1 MKTKII
7 NLNDSGL
14 FDLKTDF
21 LDENVKR
28 QVVETVNA
36 QKIAAQQAM
45 KNFIPL
51 PTALDELSGERL
63 QAMMGAKE
71 DVHGISTSRHISN
84 VISFGEKRI
93 KDAVLDAGVDQLRQA
108 VDEQVSDRLQQIF
121 NSTKRLSIV
130 PSGHFWYPPQS
141 WMGWHTNSRAPGW
154 RIYINYAEEPGKSFF
169 RYRHPVTG
177 EIITLWDDVWNM
189 RVFRVTAE
197 NPLWHCVYSNTNRFS
212 LGYLVKIPS
221 IKQALTNRVARLFQ
235 GNTAAVD

>member
-7 NLNDSGL
+7 NLHETGL

-21 LDENVKR
+21 LDDNVKR
-28 QVVETVNA
+28 QVVQTVNA

-45 KNFIPL
+45 KAFVPL
-51 PTALDELSGERL
+51 DTALDELTEQRL
-63 QAMMGAKE
+63 QALIGARE
-71 DVHGISTSRHISN
+71 DVHGISTSRRISN

-93 KDAVLDAGVDQLRQA
+93 QDAVLDAGVDQLRHS
-108 VDEQVSDRLQQIF
+108 VDVQVSDRLQDIF
-121 NSTKRLSIV
+121 NSNRRLTIV
-130 PSGHFWYPPQS
+130 PSGHFWYPPNS
-141 WMGWHTNSRAPGW
+141 YMGWHTNSRAPGW

-169 RYRHPVTG
+169 RYRDPRSG
-177 EIITLWDDVWNM
+177 EIITLWDDMWNM

-221 IKQALTNRVARLFQ
+221 IKRSLLERFKRVFQ
-235 GNTAAVD
+235 GEATVVD